1 MKKKNKIVFAMMEI
15 KRILLFYVE
24 NKPCR
29 FTKDNGD

>member
-24 NKPCR
+24 NNLADLLKIM
-29 FTKDNGD
+29 GD